1 MKYKEFKVT
10 VRLSGGEKLNF
21 KITAKGVNQAKLHVM
36 DYLNKKGRKITSI
49 QCSVLKINQ

>member
-1 MKYKEFKVT
+1 MMYKEFKVT

-21 KITAKGVNQAKLHVM
+21 KITAKNVNDAKLHVM

-49 QCSVLKINQ
+49 QCSVLKNNQ